1 MVWRSALQQ
10 SRSKIGRIVVSHSN
24 NAGTDVAVP
33 TGWKRCLYP
42 MFNDIDVMVSFI
54 LYTKLAH
61 AHIFYIQKCY
71 WKSIFGWLYLKF
83 FDFFSEVKI
92 ISGKK
97 ITLYWDDYQGHLPDI
112 EYNYREGSATILPT
126 THSGDSGPKSSMH
139 HDESSLHET
148 GLRLWF
154 EGLIRR
160 SEWAPHMRV
169 TCSRHICSRHCRRTV
184 IRTAFPPY
192 PHPTPTQP
200 QPWNH
205 GPWLEPAGRYKSW
218 GAKALSPICESRV
231 ARQICWSLTSE
242 DISLGETDAQLAVVW
257 LYRRLWF
264 HLPSPPIVQNMCIWL
279 CFPCLSVWSWWWVSV
294 WYHGIFKYIT

>member
-1 MVWRSALQQ
+1 MV
-10 SRSKIGRIVVSHSN
+10 
-24 NAGTDVAVP
+24 D
-33 TGWKRCLYP
+33 
-42 MFNDIDVMVSFI
+42 
-54 LYTKLAH
+54 
-61 AHIFYIQKCY
+61 YI
-71 WKSIFGWLYLKF
+71 WNFLI
-83 FDFFSEVKI
+83 FFSEVKI

-184 IRTAFPPY
+184 IRTAFPPN

-218 GAKALSPICESRV
+218 GAKALSPICESCGIL
-231 ARQICWSLTSE
+231 QICREASL
-242 DISLGETDAQLAVVW
+242 IAFG
-257 LYRRLWF
+257 RRKNRHF
-264 HLPSPPIVQNMCIWL
+264 IPICCFYVLSSAIWNYVRNKL
-279 CFPCLSVWSWWWVSV
+279 Q
-294 WYHGIFKYIT
+294 YNI